1 MAFKITSKATIFP
14 PLLLNRKGR
23 KELLHFS
30 KACFMPLKQSYYA
43 STRKRK
49 KKVVGSALN
58 AGKKKIKDFNIY
70 KLRKVLKNF
79 TLRKISYP
87 NFFFFFGVL
96 FLLFHVNI
104 DPKVFIYW
112 SIYKTWISVNTS
124 KEKQGKPTQKLHS
137 KLVPCS

>member
-1 MAFKITSKATIFP
+1 M
-14 PLLLNRKGR
+14 
-23 KELLHFS
+23 
-30 KACFMPLKQSYYA
+30 Q
-43 STRKRK
+43 
-49 KKVVGSALN
+49 
-58 AGKKKIKDFNIY
+58 GKKKIKDFNIY
-70 KLRKVLKNF
+70 KLRKVLKNL

-137 KLVPCS
+137 KLVTCS